1 MQLVNNS
8 IAPGSLAKRFPPP
21 EVVRILG
28 LGKKGDD
35 RRGGG
40 PSLPRVLL
48 SWCPSGNLHRRN
60 EFHIIKAVEAIC
72 GTSPEL
78 RAFEVSA

>member
-35 RRGGG
+35 RREAGQACQGFCLVG
-40 PSLPRVLL
+40 VQAETCIAATNFTSLKRLKLFVVRPRIT
-48 SWCPSGNLHRRN
+48 R
-60 EFHIIKAVEAIC
+60 F
-72 GTSPEL
+72 
-78 RAFEVSA
+78 